1 MPLLK
6 VQITPIILLITVLLW
21 LWWNKRY
28 LKLTRE
34 NYPEEHAEWMKYYAE
49 PFLYMWGKAWR
60 YLDTPSMSYAEE
72 DYDNLIQLVT
82 DDLMLG
88 EVQYVREL
96 YHGDAYNRGSELTAS
111 ILSKDPDGI
120 TWEGPVLSGVPL
132 IVDAASLDGIYFA
145 TMPGG
150 FTKVD
155 EDRQGLAD
163 ISGYM
168 DKYDARLS
176 VEEGGYGNTAD

>member
-1 MPLLK
+1 ML
-6 VQITPIILLITVLLW
+6 TFLW
-21 LWWNKRY
+21 GSERY

-34 NYPEEHAEWMKYYAE
+34 NYPEEHAHWMKYYAE

-96 YHGDAYNRGSELTAS
+96 YHNENPTSEFVWGYERGSELAAPTLNA
-111 ILSKDPDGI
+111 DPDGI
-120 TWEGPVLSGVPL
+120 TWEGPTLSGIPM
-132 IVDAASLDGIYFA
+132 IVDSASLDGIYFA

-150 FTKVD
+150 FTEVD
-155 EDRQGLAD
+155 SDRQGLAD

-168 DKYDARLS
+168 DLYNAHLS
-176 VEEGGYGNTAD
+176 IADGGYGNTAD